1 MIILDDASNESDRIR
16 SIVESYPNTTYL
28 FSKTQIGPAGGRNRG
43 LREATTPF
51 CLSID
56 DDCYLDATPDL
67 SPWLG
72 DRLEDRDIA
81 IVGFR
86 YYNVHEGV
94 FAPTSNDAGP
104 AKAYLGGANLMR
116 RDAVLKAGGYLDW
129 LIFGGE
135 DTELGMRL
143 RRLGYRVWYDPSV
156 VVHHDHSQ
164 EGRDKGLGSLLYVRN
179 TVAVNSL
186 HHGGLLGLSIGLGKA
201 LRRGIF
207 ATDVPRR
214 TPVGILMGL
223 ALAWRH
229 RHAGQELFAASR
241 RYVPTGS
248 SLS

>member
-1 MIILDDASNESDRIR
+1 VVPKQVRMIILDDASNESDRIR

-116 RDAVLKAGGYLDW
+116 RDAVLKAGGYLDTGSGTIRPSSSTTII
-129 LIFGGE
+129 LKKVAI
-135 DTELGMRL
+135 
-143 RRLGYRVWYDPSV
+143 RVWDPFFTSETQWQSIPCITGV
-156 VVHHDHSQ
+156 CSGYQ
-164 EGRDKGLGSLLYVRN
+164 LGWGRPCAAGFLRPMFP
-179 TVAVNSL
+179 
-186 HHGGLLGLSIGLGKA
+186 GGHQSG
-201 LRRGIF
+201 F
-207 ATDVPRR
+207 
-214 TPVGILMGL
+214 
-223 ALAWRH
+223 
-229 RHAGQELFAASR
+229 
-241 RYVPTGS
+241 
-248 SLS
+248 